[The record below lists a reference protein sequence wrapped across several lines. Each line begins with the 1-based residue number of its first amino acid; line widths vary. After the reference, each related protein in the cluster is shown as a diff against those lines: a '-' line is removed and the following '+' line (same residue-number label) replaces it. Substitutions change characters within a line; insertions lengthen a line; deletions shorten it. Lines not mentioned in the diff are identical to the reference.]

1 MVSPN
6 VLSHHDRSPE
16 GASPTAPGF
25 PPTATPTPAD
35 EPLPTTYRSRIG
47 FGNSVY
53 EQSAWVSAL
62 WVALAVALVVAAIV
76 LTAP

>member
-6 VLSHHDRSPE
+6 VLSHHDRSRE
-16 GASPTAPGF
+16 GAAPAAPGSA
-25 PPTATPTPAD
+25 PTTTPAPD
-35 EPLPTTYRSRIG
+35 AEPPPTTYRSRIG

-53 EQSAWVSAL
+53 EQSAWVSIF
-62 WVALAVALVVAAIV
+62 WVALSVALVVAAIV